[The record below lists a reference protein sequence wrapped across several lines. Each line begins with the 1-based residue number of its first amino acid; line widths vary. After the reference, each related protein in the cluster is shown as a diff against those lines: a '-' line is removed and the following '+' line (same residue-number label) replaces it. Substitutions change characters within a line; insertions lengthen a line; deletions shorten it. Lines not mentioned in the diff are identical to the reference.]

1 MSRDFAIDELTHRG
15 RSATRIGGTRLRR
28 GRPRAIARPEHL
40 RPARQTPRP
49 VLLQRQAAEC
59 RPTSSRRRRRRP
71 TARSLPGW
79 RGGCSTVSTF
89 TCWTQTCRRA
99 SSPPPFP
106 PPPSRDGARAAPSA
120 LTRVCYRRA
129 ENKRS
134 QRAAVQ
140 RAVCAR
146 RRQPGAS
153 DGARQ
158 VLQRDTLQVPRPRPA
173 AREARGGGVGR
184 SGALR
189 PVQSPAG
196 CDCLRTTLPRRAG
209 GTARP
214 LRAARAAANAAR
226 QQPGPPRPPPRPTSP
241 PLATP
246 PPSSA

>member
-99 SSPPPFP
+99 SSPCTSRHSIMMAFVSHCEWANAHREGPVGYAPIASTQIPAPQIPPFGY
-106 PPPSRDGARAAPSA
+106 SIVFNDVEQCSTS
-120 LTRVCYRRA
+120 LHT
-129 ENKRS
+129 
-134 QRAAVQ
+134 
-140 RAVCAR
+140 
-146 RRQPGAS
+146 
-153 DGARQ
+153 
-158 VLQRDTLQVPRPRPA
+158 
-173 AREARGGGVGR
+173 
-184 SGALR
+184 SGEW
-189 PVQSPAG
+189 P
-196 CDCLRTTLPRRAG
+196 
-209 GTARP
+209 
-214 LRAARAAANAAR
+214 
-226 QQPGPPRPPPRPTSP
+226 
-241 PLATP
+241 
-246 PPSSA
+246 